1 MSMVIKLSFSAKVG
15 RKRCPTAGNRK
26 YTNRNVNPKDGD
38 KGAEGGKIVFAKRYS
53 RCDGESKR
61 E

>member
-1 MSMVIKLSFSAKVG
+1 MVIKLSFSAKVG
-15 RKRCPTAGNRK
+15 RKRRPTAGKWK
-26 YTNRNVNPKDGD
+26 YNSINVNPKDGD
-38 KGAEGGKIVFAKRYS
+38 KGAEGGKIVFVKRYT